1 MELTGADFDKIPRGN
16 VRVPRAE
23 FARVWLAAEQHQDAH
38 PKDWRIAGVVGTC
51 RWLACATV
59 RPASGGAWYSPA
71 APVTEQ
77 TCAAHEEVIAAEC
90 LEAEKLAMRHPAWL
104 DKRPGWIHAVVDTL
118 NWAWRGS
125 GVPPIDM
132 SQPG

>member
-1 MELTGADFDKIPRGN
+1 MLRNSTRTLT
-16 VRVPRAE
+16 
-23 FARVWLAAEQHQDAH
+23 Q
-38 PKDWRIAGVVGTC
+38 KDWRIAGVVGTC

-59 RPASGGAWYSPA
+59 RPASGGAWYSPS

-77 TCAAHEEVIAAEC
+77 TGAAHEEVIAAEC

-104 DKRPGWIHAVVDTL
+104 DKRPGWIDAVVDTL